1 MEVKII
7 GDFRSE
13 IKSLLQPYMDAV
25 KRGDAAEAASYF
37 TEGAR
42 VLYPRSEMITGRQA
56 IQARMQRMMDNGWK
70 EVHLEIVE
78 LVPLGDKAG
87 YEIGKYVSKVER
99 EPGVV
104 VEDVGKYVVIYKH
117 DGESWKL
124 DVDIINT
131 SLPAS

>member
-1 MEVKII
+1 MNQI

-13 IKSLLQPYMDAV
+13 IKSLLQPYMDAI
-25 KRGDAAEAASYF
+25 KKGDAAEVASYF

-42 VLYPRSEMITGRQA
+42 VLSPNTEMITGRQA
-56 IQARMQRMMDNGWK
+56 IQAMMQRSMDNGWK

-87 YEIGKYVSKVER
+87 YEIGKYVSKTET
-99 EPGVV
+99 EPGTV
-104 VEDVGKYVVIYKH
+104 VEDTGNYVVIWKH

-124 DVDIINT
+124 DVDISN
-131 SLPAS
+131 